1 MYFVLWREW
10 WRGYY
15 GRMSGFILPYKGI
28 LPKIHDSVFVAPN
41 ACIAGDVE
49 IGEDSSI
56 WFGVNM
62 RGDVHEIR
70 IGKRTNIQDGA
81 VLHVTRGVSGCYV
94 GDNVTVGHM
103 ALLHACRVEDNA
115 FIGMG
120 AIVLDEA
127 VVESGA
133 MVAAGAL
140 VPPKKRVPKGELW
153 AGNPA
158 RKLRD
163 LTQADLDFFPVSAD
177 NYVRLS
183 KEYIT

>member
-1 MYFVLWREW
+1 
-10 WRGYY
+10 
-15 GRMSGFILPYKGI
+15 MSGLILPYKGI
-28 LPKIHDSVFVAPN
+28 LPKIHESAFIAPN
-41 ACIAGDVE
+41 ACIAGDVV
-49 IGEDSSI
+49 IGEDSNI

-70 IGKRTNIQDGA
+70 IGKRTNIQDGC
-81 VLHVTRGVSGCYV
+81 VLHVTRNVSGCYV

-103 ALLHACRVEDNA
+103 ALLHACTVEDNA

-158 RKLRD
+158 RKMRD

-177 NYVRLS
+177 NYVKLS
-183 KEYIT
+183 KEYITD

>member
-1 MYFVLWREW
+1 
-10 WRGYY
+10 
-15 GRMSGFILPYKGI
+15 MSGLILPYKGI
-28 LPKIHDSVFVAPN
+28 MPKIHESAFVAPN

-49 IGEDSSI
+49 IGADSGI

-70 IGKRTNIQDGA
+70 IGKRTNIQDGC

-94 GDNVTVGHM
+94 GDGVTVGHM
-103 ALLHACRVEDNA
+103 ALLHACRIEDNA

-133 MVAAGAL
+133 MVAAGA
-140 VPPKKRVPKGELW
+140 VVTPRKRVPKGELW

-163 LTQADLDFFPVSAD
+163 LTQADLFYAP
-177 NYVRLS
+177 L
-183 KEYIT
+183 

>member
-1 MYFVLWREW
+1 MTGL
-10 WRGYY
+10 
-15 GRMSGFILPYKGI
+15 ILPYKGI
-28 LPKIHDSVFVAPN
+28 MPKIHKSVFVAPN

-49 IGEDSSI
+49 IDENSSI
-56 WFGVNM
+56 WFGVQM

-81 VLHVTRGVSGCYV
+81 ILHVTRNVSGCYI

-103 ALLHACRVEDNA
+103 ALLHACVVESDA

-127 VVESGA
+127 VIESGA
-133 MVAAGAL
+133 MVAAGA
-140 VPPKKRVPKGELW
+140 VVTPKKRVPKGELW

-158 RKLRD
+158 RKMRD

-183 KEYIT
+183 KEYS

>member
-1 MYFVLWREW
+1 M
-10 WRGYY
+10 
-15 GRMSGFILPYKGI
+15 ILPYKGVTPVI
-28 LPKIHDSVFVAPN
+28 NPSAFVAPN
-41 ACIAGDVE
+41 ACIAGDVV
-49 IGEDSSI
+49 IGADASI
-56 WFGVNM
+56 WFGVQM

-70 IGKRTNIQDGA
+70 IGARTNIQDGS

-94 GDNVTVGHM
+94 GDGVTVGHK
-103 ALLHACRVEDNA
+103 ALLHACRIEDNS

-133 MVAAGAL
+133 MVAAGA
-140 VPPKKRVPKGELW
+140 VVTPRKRVPRGELW

-158 RKLRD
+158 RKMRD
-163 LTQADLDFFPVSAD
+163 LTEADIAFFPVSAE

-183 KEYIT
+183 KEFMVG